1 MHICDAQMA
10 AIAVL
15 EKNGQREMPDVG
27 RYVEDKD
34 SDMAELALVLGD
46 DWRIRGLGTIL

>member
-1 MHICDAQMA
+1 MA

-27 RYVEDKD
+27 RHIEHKD
-34 SDMAELALVLGD
+34 SDMAELALVPGD
-46 DWRIRGLGTIL
+46 DRRAKGPGTIL